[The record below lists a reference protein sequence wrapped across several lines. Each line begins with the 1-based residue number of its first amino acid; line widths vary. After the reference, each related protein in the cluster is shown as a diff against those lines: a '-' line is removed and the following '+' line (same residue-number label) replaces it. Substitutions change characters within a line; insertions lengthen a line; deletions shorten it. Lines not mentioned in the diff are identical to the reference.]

1 MATYTTKQLVSA
13 SGFPERSIRQYV
25 LEGMV
30 PRPKYR
36 GKDTLYGD
44 AQLIALRAI
53 AKLRKEQRMF
63 RLAPLRAWFAGKSA
77 SENRGVRNGRSG
89 RSASARRSGG
99 ATRGATRRAAG
110 GEERTTRLAAARRGG
125 TWIHLPLVPGMTLLV
140 RDGAPEV
147 VTRLAGEIRAKY
159 GV

>member
-1 MATYTTKQLVSA
+1 A

-77 SENRGVRNGRSG
+77 SEIEAFVTGVPV
-89 RSASARRSGG
+89 
-99 ATRGATRRAAG
+99 AAPAPAAPVELR
-110 GEERTTRLAAARRGG
+110 EE
-125 TWIHLPLVPGMTLLV
+125 P
-140 RDGAPEV
+140 RDVAPV
-147 VTRLAGEIRAKY
+147 VKSEHP
-159 GV
+159 